1 MTGQVL
7 GMWVNTG
14 MRDEPTQ
21 PKNQVA
27 IPPTVGEHTVF
38 KDANCSLFL
47 CLTPLCLLFLLAR
60 NILILQ
66 NRSNIAS
73 RRDAS
78 YIMIFF
84 KTQTIVIV
92 AQVVGF
98 LLVSTS
104 ALPHVARTIDGQD
117 WILESYTELVPSR
130 HNEVQDAF
138 KNKLEG
144 IRLGSFIA
152 ASERGLNSEGVYDVR
167 GKIMGKD
174 AVVKVMKDTGTEA
187 LGEVLALKDRGE
199 LLYSGYIVISG
210 RYEPVIVMVKVP
222 GKVLSDTREYQR
234 ASDEGREKLKKQAI
248 KLMCKAVA
256 DIAVQSHLLHYEN
269 NIDNTLVTVSNGK
282 VNSAKVCDYGA
293 SVTFKV
299 AASVTRR
306 EVYDWCKARWTPD
319 TWIVVSDEMP
329 F

>member
-1 MTGQVL
+1 
-7 GMWVNTG
+7 
-14 MRDEPTQ
+14 
-21 PKNQVA
+21 
-27 IPPTVGEHTVF
+27 
-38 KDANCSLFL
+38 
-47 CLTPLCLLFLLAR
+47 
-60 NILILQ
+60 
-66 NRSNIAS
+66 
-73 RRDAS
+73 
-78 YIMIFF
+78 MIFF
-84 KTQTIVIV
+84 KTRTIVVVI
-92 AQVVGF
+92 QVVGF

-117 WILESYTELVPSR
+117 WILQSYTELVESR

-138 KNKLEG
+138 KNVLQG
-144 IRLGSFIA
+144 VHIGSYIA
-152 ASERGLNSEGVYDVR
+152 ASERGLNSEGVYNVQ

-174 AVVKVMKDTGTEA
+174 AVVKVMKDTGAEA

-210 RYEPVIVMVKVP
+210 RYEPAIVMVKVP
-222 GKVLSDTREYQR
+222 GKVLSDTREYKR
-234 ASDEGREKLKKQAI
+234 ASDEEREKLKKQAI

-282 VNSAKVCDYGA
+282 VSSAKVCDYGA
-293 SVTFKV
+293 SVTFEV
-299 AASVTRR
+299 SASVTRK
-306 EVYDWCKARWTPD
+306 EVYDWCKARWTPS